1 MLFPLPFQL
10 GFWLYSVRVLC
21 LLCFVTWPLRF
32 CWCLN
37 SDLMMVYCNSFEV
50 GLLMSH
56 EFRAIIANDLL
67 FLMYVL
73 IWANCV
79 HFCGSLLADNDA

>member
-1 MLFPLPFQL
+1 
-10 GFWLYSVRVLC
+10 
-21 LLCFVTWPLRF
+21 
-32 CWCLN
+32 
-37 SDLMMVYCNSFEV
+37 
-50 GLLMSH
+50 MSH